1 MDKERW
7 RMELDAATEEK
18 DVVHVARDFIA
29 LMPSADLATLPE
41 KIRPRPIHTGDDIA
55 EWAVIYVRAQFE
67 VGLSRERAA
76 VLDNMS
82 EFFSCAAACIARLRS
97 PATAS
102 QLSCDSSRA

>member
-29 LMPSADLATLPE
+29 LMSSAELAELPD
-41 KIRPRPIHTGDDIA
+41 KIRPRPLRTGDDVA
-55 EWAVIYVRAQFE
+55 EAAVIYVRAQFE

-76 VLDNMS
+76 VLDAMS
-82 EFFSCAAACIARLRS
+82 EFFSSAAACIARLRS
-97 PATAS
+97 RGDVT
-102 QLSCDSSRA
+102 QRAQNSPQA